1 MSDLPPDPDPSE
13 VPTAATSL
21 TRPHV
26 VDADELRLTWI
37 GHASFLVQLPG
48 FNLLTDP
55 ILSRRA
61 SPVPWAGPSRF
72 SPPGVTVEELPPVDA
87 VLLSH
92 DHYDHL
98 DRPTVDAVHA
108 RFGERVTWI
117 TPLGYRAW
125 LRGRGIRRVVEL
137 DWWEQV
143 SLETGGRAAR
153 RVVCL
158 PIRHWT
164 RRGWA
169 THRRLWASWAVLPV
183 GPERADA
190 SDPAGVYFAGDS
202 GWFDGFA
209 EIGRRLGP
217 FRASLLPIGAYE
229 PRWFMATSHMDPEEA
244 VRAYRALGGEGAF
257 VGMHWGTFRLTD
269 EDPLE
274 PPRRTRE
281 AWREAGL
288 SAEDLHLPGIGG
300 TVRPGGG

>member
-1 MSDLPPDPDPSE
+1 MPTGAPSVE
-13 VPTAATSL
+13 
-21 TRPHV
+21 RPHV
-26 VDADELRLTWI
+26 VDRGDLRLTWI

-48 FNLLTDP
+48 LNLLTDP

-61 SPVPWAGPSRF
+61 SPVSWLGPARF
-72 SPPGVTVEELPPVDA
+72 SPPGLTLEALPPIDV

-98 DRPTVDAVHA
+98 DRPTVDRLHA
-108 RFGERVTWI
+108 RFGERVIWV
-117 TPLGYRAW
+117 TPLGYRGW
-125 LRGRGIRRVVEL
+125 LRGRGIRRVVEA
-137 DWWEQV
+137 DWWQEV
-143 SLETGGRAAR
+143 RLEGVAGSSRSHR
-153 RVVCL
+153 IVCL

-183 GPERADA
+183 GAEHVDVGG
-190 SDPAGVYFAGDS
+190 SAGLYFAGDS

-217 FRASLLPIGAYE
+217 FRASLIPIGAYE
-229 PRWFMATSHMDPEEA
+229 PRWFMATSHMTPEEA
-244 VRAYRALGGEGAF
+244 VRAYGALGGRGAF

-281 AWREAGL
+281 AWREAGFP
-288 SAEDLHLPGIGG
+288 ERDLKLPGIGG